1 MSLRVE
7 MNVETDDW
15 ATIPDLSGLA
25 ERVVAACQRV
35 SEVELRDGAEVS
47 LLFADDAAIRVL
59 NARWRQIDK
68 PTNVLSFPGVG
79 EAETAMVLGDIALA
93 FETTQREAQ
102 AEGKTL
108 ADHTAHLIVHGFLH
122 LLGFDHETDE
132 EAEDME
138 AMERDILKSLGVPD
152 PYAGTTP
159 VNEAA
164 IR

>member
-1 MSLRVE
+1 MSLRIE
-7 MNVETDDW
+7 MSVETDGW
-15 ATIPDLSGLA
+15 AAIPDLSDLT
-25 ERVVAACQRV
+25 ERVVAACRRIC
-35 SEVELRDGAEVS
+35 EVALQDGAEVS
-47 LLFADDAAIRVL
+47 LLFTDDAAVRAL

-79 EAETAMVLGDIALA
+79 EAETAMTLGDIALA
-93 FETTQREAQ
+93 FETTRREAD

-108 ADHTAHLIVHGFLH
+108 ADHTAHLIAHGFLH
-122 LLGFDHETDE
+122 LVGFDHETDE

-159 VNEAA
+159 VNEAFP
-164 IR
+164 R

>member
-1 MSLRVE
+1 MSLRIE
-7 MNVETDDW
+7 MSVETDDW
-15 ATIPDLSGLA
+15 AAIPDLSDLT
-25 ERVVAACQRV
+25 ERVVAACRRV
-35 SEVELRDGAEVS
+35 CEVALQDGAEVS
-47 LLFADDAAIRVL
+47 LLFTDDAAVRAL

-93 FETTQREAQ
+93 FETTRREAD

-108 ADHTAHLIVHGFLH
+108 ADHTAHLIAHGFLH
-122 LLGFDHETDE
+122 LVGFDHETDE

-159 VNEAA
+159 VNEAFP
-164 IR
+164 R

>member
-1 MSLRVE
+1 MSLRIEMSVE
-7 MNVETDDW
+7 KDGW
-15 ATIPDLSGLA
+15 AAIPDLSDLT
-25 ERVVAACQRV
+25 ERVVAACRRV
-35 SEVELRDGAEVS
+35 CEVALQDGAEVS
-47 LLFADDAAIRVL
+47 LLFTDDAAVRAL

-79 EAETAMVLGDIALA
+79 EAETAMTLGDIALA
-93 FETTQREAQ
+93 FETTRREAD

-108 ADHTAHLIVHGFLH
+108 ADHTAHLIAHGFLH
-122 LLGFDHETDE
+122 LVGFDHETDE

-159 VNEAA
+159 VNEAFP
-164 IR
+164 R

>member
-1 MSLRVE
+1 MSLRIE
-7 MNVETDDW
+7 MSVETDDW
-15 ATIPDLSGLA
+15 AAIPDLSDLT
-25 ERVVAACQRV
+25 ERVVAACRRV
-35 SEVELRDGAEVS
+35 CEVALQDGAEVS
-47 LLFADDAAIRVL
+47 LLFTDDAAVRAL

-93 FETTQREAQ
+93 FETTRREAD

-108 ADHTAHLIVHGFLH
+108 ADHAAHLIAHGFLH
-122 LLGFDHETDE
+122 LVGFDHETDE

-159 VNEAA
+159 VNEAFP
-164 IR
+164 R